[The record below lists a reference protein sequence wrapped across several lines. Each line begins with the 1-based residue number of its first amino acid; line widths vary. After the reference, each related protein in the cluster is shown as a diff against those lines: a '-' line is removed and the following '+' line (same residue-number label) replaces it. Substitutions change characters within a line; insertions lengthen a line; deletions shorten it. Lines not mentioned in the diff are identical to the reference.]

1 MKISEKQKA
10 FVLYMCKDNLS
21 QTDAYIKAGYSP
33 KGARAGAARLL
44 TNVSVQEYMKKVMK
58 KVEDKKIA
66 DIKEVMEFY
75 TAVMRGVEKDQF
87 GLDAAL
93 KERLDAG
100 KELMKRLE
108 KVAGDND
115 MDINITFTPAS
126 AENDKAD

>member
-1 MKISEKQKA
+1 VKINEKQKA
-10 FVLYMCKDNLS
+10 FVLYLCKDNLS

-75 TAVMRGVEKDQF
+75 TAVMRGAEKDQF

-93 KERLDAG
+93 RDRLDAS
-100 KELMKRLE
+100 KELVKRLE
-108 KVAGDND
+108 KIDDKNTGDEKVMIIND
-115 MDINITFTPAS
+115 I
-126 AENDKAD
+126 

>member
-1 MKISEKQKA
+1 MKINEKQKA
-10 FVLYMCKDNLS
+10 FVLYLCKDNLS

-75 TAVMRGVEKDQF
+75 TAVMRGAEKDQF

-93 KERLDAG
+93 RDRLDAS
-100 KELMKRLE
+100 KELVKRLE
-108 KVAGDND
+108 KIDDKNTGDEKVIIIND
-115 MDINITFTPAS
+115 I
-126 AENDKAD
+126 

>member
-10 FVLYMCKDNLS
+10 FVLYLCKDNLS

-75 TAVMRGVEKDQF
+75 TKVMRGAEKDQF

-93 KERLDAG
+93 RDRLDAS
-100 KELMKRLE
+100 KELVKRLE
-108 KVAGDND
+108 KIDDKNTGDEKVIIIND
-115 MDINITFTPAS
+115 I
-126 AENDKAD
+126 

>member
-10 FVLYMCKDNLS
+10 FVLYLCKDNLS

-44 TNVSVQEYMKKVMK
+44 TNVSVQEYMK

>member
-10 FVLYMCKDNLS
+10 FVLYLCKDNLS

-44 TNVSVQEYMKKVMK
+44 TNVSVQEYMK

-115 MDINITFTPAS
+115 MDINSTFTPAS

>member
-10 FVLYMCKDNLS
+10 FVLYLCKDNLS

-75 TAVMRGVEKDQF
+75 TAVMRGEKKDQF

-93 KERLDAG
+93 RDRLDAS
-100 KELMKRLE
+100 KEIVKRLE
-108 KVAGDND
+108 KTDDKNTGDEKVIIVND
-115 MDINITFTPAS
+115 V
-126 AENDKAD
+126 

>member
-1 MKISEKQKA
+1 MKINEKQKA
-10 FVLYMCKDNLS
+10 FVLYLCKDNLS

-75 TAVMRGVEKDQF
+75 TAVMRGAEKDQF

-93 KERLDAG
+93 RDRLDAS
-100 KELMKRLE
+100 KELVKRLE
-108 KVAGDND
+108 KIDDKNTGDEKVMIIND
-115 MDINITFTPAS
+115 I
-126 AENDKAD
+126 

>member
-10 FVLYMCKDNLS
+10 FVLYLCKDNLS

-75 TAVMRGVEKDQF
+75 TKVMRGTEKDQF

-93 KERLDAG
+93 RDRLDAS
-100 KELMKRLE
+100 KELVKRLE
-108 KVAGDND
+108 KIDDKNTGDEKVIIIND
-115 MDINITFTPAS
+115 I
-126 AENDKAD
+126 

>member
-10 FVLYMCKDNLS
+10 FVLYLCKDNLS

-44 TNVSVQEYMKKVMK
+44 TNVSVQEYMTKVMK

-93 KERLDAG
+93 RDRLDAS
-100 KELMKRLE
+100 KEIVKRLE
-108 KVAGDND
+108 KIDDKNTGDEKVIIVND
-115 MDINITFTPAS
+115 V
-126 AENDKAD
+126 

>member
-1 MKISEKQKA
+1 MDKK
-10 FVLYMCKDNLS
+10 
-21 QTDAYIKAGYSP
+21 T
-33 KGARAGAARLL
+33 
-44 TNVSVQEYMKKVMK
+44 EYMKKVMK

>member
-1 MKISEKQKA
+1 MKINEKQKA
-10 FVLYMCKDNLS
+10 FVLYLCKDNLS

-75 TAVMRGVEKDQF
+75 TAVMRGTEKDQF

-93 KERLDAG
+93 RDRLDAS
-100 KELMKRLE
+100 KELVKRLE
-108 KVAGDND
+108 KIDDKNTGDEKVIIIND
-115 MDINITFTPAS
+115 I
-126 AENDKAD
+126 